1 MAAEH
6 VHPYQEE
13 RFEVQSGTAC
23 FRMRGQERDVGAG
36 ETIVVPAG
44 TPQIWW
50 NAGEEEARLIVKFRP
65 ALRTETCFE
74 TSSG

>member
-1 MAAEH
+1 VAAEH

-13 RFEVQSGTAC
+13 HFEVLSGTAC

-44 TPQIWW
+44 TPHIRWQI
-50 NAGEEEARLIVKFRP
+50 LTYP
-65 ALRTETCFE
+65 
-74 TSSG
+74 